1 MRPLLIGLT
10 GRIGT
15 GKSTAAGILAEL
27 GAEVISGD
35 ELGRKTLEET
45 PELLEQIRKRFGDVV
60 FAPDGT
66 LRRRELGDRV
76 FANRDDASWLTS
88 LTFPSIYS
96 RWREAIR
103 TCRTQVLVF
112 DAALILTWGI
122 ESEFDVLLIV
132 EADAHRIRQRLEESG
147 RLSSEE
153 AAARMKV
160 QELPDST
167 EKTNRVFLRNNG
179 TMIDFE
185 TAVREAWRQHIVP
198 RLHER
203 REFGN
208 DPIR

>member
-1 MRPLLIGLT
+1 MCPLLIGLT

-15 GKSTAAGILAEL
+15 GKSTAAGVLAEL

-35 ELGRKTLEET
+35 ELGRKALEES
-45 PELLEQIRKRFGDVV
+45 PELLEQVRKRFGDVV
-60 FAPDGT
+60 FSPDGT

-76 FANRDDASWLTS
+76 FANRDDARWLTN
-88 LTFPSIYS
+88 LTFPGIYS
-96 RWREAIR
+96 RWREAVR
-103 TCRTQVLVF
+103 TCRMQALVF

-122 ESEFDVLLIV
+122 ESDFDVLLIV
-132 EADAHRIRQRLEESG
+132 EADAYRIRQRLEESG

-153 AAARMKV
+153 AAARMKA
-160 QELPDST
+160 QEFPESA

-179 TMIDFE
+179 TIIEFE
-185 TAVREAWRQHIVP
+185 TAVREAWQQYIVP

-203 REFGN
+203 RESGN